1 MSYLLHLRIPLCRTT
16 GNQHTRFQHDKQRQA
31 EVDSVESRVISSRSL
46 TRTTGIWFNHSYR
59 RGNGSHKRGDNQQQG
74 GTLGCLL
81 AIGIVIIIFWLLG
94 FTVLNLGALIH
105 IALVIGVIF
114 IILWLLKAVF
124 KLF

>member
-1 MSYLLHLRIPLCRTT
+1 M
-16 GNQHTRFQHDKQRQA
+16 
-31 EVDSVESRVISSRSL
+31 
-46 TRTTGIWFNHSYR
+46 
-59 RGNGSHKRGDNQQQG
+59 
-74 GTLGCLL
+74 GCLL
-81 AIGIVIIIFWLLG
+81 AIGIVLIILWLLG